1 MLSEAVLQ
9 YVKEDVVNVGG
20 FERTE
25 FVAADEGRF
34 EMRAYPGSDC
44 GNNIGTVHGAFLLA
58 LADMAGTGAVD
69 TLGRENA
76 TLSLNANFLR
86 PVRTDDAYLAV
97 VGEVV
102 RAGRTVAV
110 SRVEMTR
117 PDGKLAF
124 TATCT
129 VVMFDSS
136 IEDVMACRRS

>member
-86 PVRTDDAYLAV
+86 PCARMTHTFRSWGRSFVLAARSRS
-97 VGEVV
+97 
-102 RAGRTVAV
+102 RAWR
-110 SRVEMTR
+110 
-117 PDGKLAF
+117 
-124 TATCT
+124 
-129 VVMFDSS
+129 
-136 IEDVMACRRS
+136 